1 MEEKRKL
8 ILVGGGGHCKSVLD
22 AAERMNCFDEIV
34 ITDPVLEKGSMV
46 LGHKVAGTDDELPFL
61 FKAGYKEAF
70 VTVGSIKTTVIRRK
84 ITERLKEIGFKLP
97 EIIDPSAVVS
107 EHAEIGEGTF
117 VGKNAVINADA
128 KVGRMAI
135 INSGAIIE
143 HECQIGDFSHV
154 SVGALLCGNVTV
166 EDDVFIGAGSRL
178 MQGIIIGGKTVVG
191 MGSTVIRDVEK
202 DSVCVGLVK

>member
-34 ITDPVLEKGSMV
+34 ITDPRLEKGSYF

-61 FKAGYKEAF
+61 FKTGYKEAF

-107 EHAEIGEGTF
+107 EHAKIGEGTF

-143 HECQIGDFSHV
+143 HECKIGEFSHV
-154 SVGALLCGNVTV
+154 SVGAILCGNVTV

-178 MQGIIIGGKTVVG
+178 MQGITIGGKTVVG
-191 MGSTVIRDVEK
+191 LGSTVIRDVEK